1 MAKSKFDSSKMR
13 SGSADCAGPARG
25 EGPAYFPIAQLAQRW
40 ALSERQVHR
49 FIAGGDLL
57 ATRFGRSVRISA
69 EEVARFEAERS
80 GK

>member
-1 MAKSKFDSSKMR
+1 VAKGKFVSSKTR
-13 SGSADCAGPARG
+13 SGSADGAWLGGG
-25 EGPAYFPIAQLAQRW
+25 EGPAYFLIAQLAQRW